1 MGFTGRDLMVATG
14 YHRYGEDFAKAL
26 TPVYSGHHGSR
37 RILEPFP
44 GAWQQNVEEKR
55 CDLLCYPTL
64 YACLDRISSDMGL
77 MPFKLQKLQDNG
89 IWVDDN
95 ANTSYN
101 PVLRKQNRYQTA
113 QQFREYWLIS
123 KLTDGNTYVLK
134 ERDARGVVVRLYIL
148 DPCAVMPM
156 VTESGDVYYQL
167 MFSRADNLLPQQYP
181 ATQVIV
187 PASEIIH
194 DRMNCF
200 HHQLIG
206 VPPLCAAYWPALKN
220 LKILKDSTNYFAN
233 GARPSGILT
242 APAGMSDEDAEA
254 VKAYWNQNFTGENSG
269 KVGLIGADLK
279 FTPFSFTSADAQLV
293 AQMEYSDAQIC
304 QPFGIP
310 PYIIGKGTLPAGLK
324 VDDLFN
330 IYLRTALQKH
340 IEAMENLLEEGLGV
354 TMPQGIDMDT
364 EPLLRMDFQKRAEV
378 WGGMVGN
385 GLATPNEGRLP
396 FNLPPLEGG
405 DTVYLQQQDY
415 PLDQVAQNKI
425 AQANPAPVEPA
436 APEAAQPE
444 DDQEDEEARALAAE
458 LFMTRAFAAAHAE
471 IAR

>member
-1 MGFTGRDLMVATG
+1 MELSLR
-14 YHRYGEDFAKAL
+14 L
-26 TPVYSGHHGSR
+26 TREKRQQQLTQVQNRGSR
-37 RILEPFP
+37 WWNRILEPFA
-44 GAWQQNVEEKR
+44 GAWQKNIEETR
-55 CDLLCYPTL
+55 PDLLCYPTL

-77 MPFKLQKLQDNG
+77 LPFKLQKLQQNG
-89 IWVDDN
+89 IWVDDE

-113 QQFREYWLIS
+113 QQFREYWLLS

-134 ERDARGVVVRLYIL
+134 ERDQRGVVVRLYVL

-167 MFSRADNLLPQQYP
+167 QYSTPTNLLPPNYP
-181 ATQVIV
+181 AEQIIV

-242 APAGMSDEDAEA
+242 GPAGMSDEDAAA
-254 VKAYWNQNFTGENSG
+254 VTEFWNTGFTGTNSG
-269 KVGLIGADLK
+269 KVGFIGADLK
-279 FTPFSFTSADAQLV
+279 FTPFSFNSADSQLV
-293 AQMEYSDAQIC
+293 AQMQYSDEQIC

-310 PYIIGKGTLPAGLK
+310 PFIVGMGSLPAGLK

-340 IEAMENLLEEGLGV
+340 IEAMENLLEEGLGI

-364 EPLLRMDFQKRAEV
+364 DPLLRMDFQKRATV
-378 WGGMVGN
+378 YGAMVKD
-385 GLATPNEGRLP
+385 GLAAPNEGRLQ

-405 DTVYLQQQDY
+405 DTIYMQQQDY

-425 AQANPAPVEPA
+425 AAPVAATPPALPAPDGEPD
-436 APEAAQPE
+436 EE
-444 DDQEDEEARALAAE
+444 DDQAEEEARAMAAE
-458 LFMTRAFAAAHAE
+458 LFMIKALGAARAEA
-471 IAR
+471 IQ